1 MPSKARRLKEMSG
14 TFKCKIIILKF
25 YNETENQTRVVF
37 YKSSVLWPY
46 HSQLNIYFSNIYNEL
61 GNQYQGP

>member
-37 YKSSVLWPY
+37 YKSSVLEDY
-46 HSQLNIYFSNIYNEL
+46 GHIIVN
-61 GNQYQGP
+61 

>member
-14 TFKCKIIILKF
+14 TLKYKIIILKF

-37 YKSSVLWPY
+37 YKSSVLEDY
-46 HSQLNIYFSNIYNEL
+46 GHIIVN
-61 GNQYQGP
+61 